1 MGTLI
6 GVERQFRQR
15 NAGLRT
21 NILVSVGAAAFTVLS
36 YAMTAEEGD
45 PSRVAAQIVSGIGF
59 LGGGLILKDG
69 FTVRGLNTAATIWCS
84 AACGTLSGVGLYREA
99 AILVAFVLVTHC
111 LFRPLCTFLGKRTAG
126 VFHYSV
132 RAECQRN
139 VSESIQK
146 LIMDTLA
153 FDKNV
158 KLNSLFYK
166 GDEERV
172 TVCCDMERWE
182 NTRRYSTASFL
193 ASALA
198 PRYIVPDGR
207 RKRPHRRTSNSVI
220 MVRAQTR
227 MIEEQYF
234 ITSKQVKQCQCN
246 KPYRV

>member
-36 YAMTAEEGD
+36 YAMTEEEGD

-99 AILVAFVLVTHC
+99 AILVACVLMTHC

-132 RAECQRN
+132 R
-139 VSESIQK
+139 
-146 LIMDTLA
+146 DTLA

-172 TVCCDMERWE
+172 TVCCNMETLGEHKALLDLLVSRLRSRSEVYSAGWE
-182 NTRRYSTASFL
+182 KKE
-193 ASALA
+193 A
-198 PRYIVPDGR
+198 PQED
-207 RKRPHRRTSNSVI
+207 
-220 MVRAQTR
+220 
-227 MIEEQYF
+227 F
-234 ITSKQVKQCQCN
+234 
-246 KPYRV
+246 

>member
-126 VFHYSV
+126 VFHYS
-132 RAECQRN
+132 A
-139 VSESIQK
+139 
-146 LIMDTLA
+146 
-153 FDKNV
+153 
-158 KLNSLFYK
+158 
-166 GDEERV
+166 
-172 TVCCDMERWE
+172 
-182 NTRRYSTASFL
+182 
-193 ASALA
+193 
-198 PRYIVPDGR
+198 
-207 RKRPHRRTSNSVI
+207 RT
-220 MVRAQTR
+220 
-227 MIEEQYF
+227 E
-234 ITSKQVKQCQCN
+234 
-246 KPYRV
+246 